1 VTLRSVSYIDDPVC
15 RQTHKRLFLHNEPP
29 NLGTSTNGN
38 KLGIVYGFIAT
49 QFLYR
54 KAVKVS
60 IMSFRKIRPSFGDS
74 SASTSNP
81 SQSTSES
88 TGSDP
93 RRARGEK
100 ELDSGTSSSKRR
112 RVPESVTR
120 NACLNC
126 KKARAKVYSH
136 LSWHDVPPHAFFLC
150 QPRCAIPIESFELIS
165 RSVMGKS
172 LVRGVQLEQRPP
184 NVSTRS
190 TSNMRR
196 KNWLSRSKSSEP
208 RTI

>member
-1 VTLRSVSYIDDPVC
+1 M
-15 RQTHKRLFLHNEPP
+15 
-29 NLGTSTNGN
+29 
-38 KLGIVYGFIAT
+38 
-49 QFLYR
+49 
-54 KAVKVS
+54 S

-74 SASTSNP
+74 STSTSNP

-100 ELDSGTSSSKRR
+100 EVDSGTSSSKRR

-126 KKARAKVYSH
+126 KKARAKVYTR
-136 LSWHDVPPHAFFLC
+136 LLWHDV
-150 QPRCAIPIESFELIS
+150 QPSAQFWCEPRRTIPIKSKGLTS
-165 RSVMGKS
+165 GSVMGKS
-172 LVRGVQLEQRPP
+172 LAKGVQLEQRPR

-190 TSNMRR
+190 TLSMRR
-196 KNWLSRSKSSEP
+196 KSWLSRSKSSEP
-208 RTI
+208 GTI